1 MTLSEM
7 RAFVLQHS
15 GELTSRE
22 PANEGAR
29 DHDARSGARDTEG
42 VGKDM
47 VYDLGRRCGVTVNRE
62 DVDQAGEAVT
72 FASLVP

>member
-1 MTLSEM
+1 
-7 RAFVLQHS
+7 
-15 GELTSRE
+15 
-22 PANEGAR
+22 
-29 DHDARSGARDTEG
+29 
-42 VGKDM
+42 M